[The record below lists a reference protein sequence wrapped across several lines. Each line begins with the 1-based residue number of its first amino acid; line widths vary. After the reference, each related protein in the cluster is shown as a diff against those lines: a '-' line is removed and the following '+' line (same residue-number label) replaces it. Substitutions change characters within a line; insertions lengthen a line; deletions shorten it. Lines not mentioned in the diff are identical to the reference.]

1 MNARLPALLLLAA
14 AICWLAWQRLDEREQ
29 KKRRHAYAAATQPA
43 AAPQQQLD
51 EATRALQ
58 NLHNEAVAG
67 NRQAQFELAECFA
80 RGIGVRANET
90 QARKWYARAAA
101 LGHEGAQR
109 ALDTPRDRTSQDAP
123 PQG

>member
-29 KKRRHAYAAATQPA
+29 KKRRHAYAAATQ
-43 AAPQQQLD
+43 QQLD

-67 NRQAQFELAECFA
+67 NRQAQFELAERFA